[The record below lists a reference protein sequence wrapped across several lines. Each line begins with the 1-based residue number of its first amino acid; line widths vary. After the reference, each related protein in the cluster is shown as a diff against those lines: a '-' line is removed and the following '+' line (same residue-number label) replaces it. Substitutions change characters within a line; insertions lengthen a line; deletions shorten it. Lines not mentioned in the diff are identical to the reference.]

1 MKLLYAE
8 DERSM
13 SEAVTDILEYHK
25 YSVDAVY
32 DGEEALAYATSEEYD
47 GIILDIMMP
56 KMSGLEVL
64 RELRKKGISTPVL
77 LLTAKSEIED
87 QVEGLDAGADDYL
100 PKPFSME
107 LFLARVRAL
116 LRRREEFTPNLLE
129 FGDITLDQKSY
140 ELKCKTTGKGVTL
153 SNLEFR
159 LLELLML
166 NRKIYMSVDTI
177 LYKVWGL
184 DSDAESNTV
193 WVYISFL
200 RKHLTNIGSKV
211 ALTAKRSVGYILE
224 YEE

>member
-13 SEAVTDILEYHK
+13 SDAVTDILEYHK

-56 KMSGLEVL
+56 KMNGLEVL
-64 RELRKKGISTPVL
+64 KELRKKGISTPVL

>member
-1 MKLLYAE
+1 MA
-8 DERSM
+8 S
-13 SEAVTDILEYHK
+13 
-25 YSVDAVY
+25 
-32 DGEEALAYATSEEYD
+32 
-47 GIILDIMMP
+47 
-56 KMSGLEVL
+56 
-64 RELRKKGISTPVL
+64 
-77 LLTAKSEIED
+77 
-87 QVEGLDAGADDYL
+87 
-100 PKPFSME
+100 KPFSME

-211 ALTAKRSVGYILE
+211 ALTAKRSVGYMLE